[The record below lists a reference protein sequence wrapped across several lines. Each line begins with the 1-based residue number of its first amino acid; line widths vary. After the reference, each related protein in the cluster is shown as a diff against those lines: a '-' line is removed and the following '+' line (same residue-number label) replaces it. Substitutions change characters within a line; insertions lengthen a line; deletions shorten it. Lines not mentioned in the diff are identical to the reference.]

1 MVDLT
6 CAMPPVDK
14 TPHVHTGDFEL
25 VNCLHAYLKVPVFE
39 YRSKNTG
46 LTVVIVEV
54 DGPVVNGYFCLA
66 TEAFDDDGLPHTLE
80 HLIFLGSEQYPYKGV
95 LDLLANRCLASGTNA
110 WTDTDHTC
118 YTMETAGSEGFLALM
133 PIFLEHILYP
143 ILSEE
148 GFITEVHHITPL
160 GDDAGVVYCEM
171 QGRENT
177 AESRLHVN
185 LARAMYPGRCGYSS
199 ETGGIM
205 KNLRESTTNDKVKN
219 YHKEFYRP
227 ENLKVI
233 ITGQIKHEEV
243 FKALE
248 TLERKILTKGERG
261 DFKRPWQSPVP
272 SLQESKDLIIKYP
285 TDEENNGVFCIGWRG
300 PSAVTEQYMLTAVC
314 IFLKYLT
321 EFSTYTLPKE
331 FIEIDDPYASNISF
345 NFLENAE
352 SCIYIMFEDVPLS
365 KLPEVKPKLQALL
378 KRLVDEEDINMERI
392 KSIIKRNK
400 LEHLSDIENNPHS
413 TLAFIIIGHILY
425 GNTKED
431 LQQRLNPLV
440 DLGKLLKEPKSFW
453 VSLMK
458 KYLVDNNYVAVQCIP
473 SKDEQMRMA
482 EEEAKRIKEQIDSL
496 GEEGLKE
503 KGKLLEDA
511 VTFNGRDPPAD
522 MITSLPIPSLKTINF
537 HDIKRYRTDL
547 DDRQQ
552 IDLSKTNVYTCFD
565 HIKSEFI
572 YLYALLD
579 STAVPPELRIYL
591 PLMLESLF
599 ESPIRKNGKLI
610 PYEEVIEQLNNDTV
624 SFSSS
629 IGLGSKSLFKCG
641 PYSHTISVML
651 QVEVAKYEK
660 GIEWLRDILYNTVFS
675 VDRLKIIAAKM
686 NNAVAQAKRSGRDVV
701 AYAMRGLRFVENSNI
716 YNSGV
721 LLQNKFLTETS
732 ETLASEKSVD
742 LLVTCEKIWQIL
754 VDPKNVVLHLI
765 GNLDTIPDATEPLS
779 KFLPPN
785 VSPVQEKLH
794 VTPDLKLIKPSHEQT
809 LTGCV
814 IGLGCLESSFFHQ
827 TVDSIS
833 SYEDPDLPALMLYLQ
848 YLIQAEG
855 PMWRQIRGKGY
866 AYGYTM
872 MVKPHEGLLYLVFSR
887 ATNVVGA
894 YMEAKEIILN
904 QINNQEWDTNLIDSA
919 RSSLI
924 FELIEKEKT
933 IGSVI
938 GLSVISYFQ
947 QVDFTYNRT
956 LLNLIH
962 NVTVEELN
970 NVGKKYLL
978 ALFDSK
984 RTKTA
989 IVSVPAKAEQIKEA
1003 FRSVNIDLT
1012 VYPSLEESFLK

>member
-1 MVDLT
+1 
-6 CAMPPVDK
+6 
-14 TPHVHTGDFEL
+14 
-25 VNCLHAYLKVPVFE
+25 
-39 YRSKNTG
+39 
-46 LTVVIVEV
+46 
-54 DGPVVNGYFCLA
+54 
-66 TEAFDDDGLPHTLE
+66 
-80 HLIFLGSEQYPYKGV
+80 LGSEQYPYKGV

-143 ILSEE
+143 VLTDE
-148 GFITEVHHITPL
+148 GFITEVHHITPQ

-185 LARAMYPGRCGYSS
+185 LARAMYPGHCGYSS

-205 KNLRESTTNDKVKN
+205 KNLRESTTNSKVRE
-219 YHKEFYRP
+219 YHKQFYRP
-227 ENLKVI
+227 ENLKII
-233 ITGQIKHEEV
+233 ITGQIKHEDV
-243 FKALE
+243 FQALE
-248 TLERKILTKGERG
+248 SLEQKILLKGEMG
-261 DFKRPWQSPVP
+261 EFQRPWQSPVP
-272 SLQESKDLIIKYP
+272 PLVESKDLLIKYP
-285 TDEENNGVFCIGWRG
+285 TDEESNGVFCIGWRG
-300 PSAVTEQYMLTAVC
+300 PSAVTEQYMLTAAC

-345 NFLENAE
+345 NFLENSE
-352 SCIYIMFEDVPLS
+352 SCIYLMFEDVPLN
-365 KLPEVKPKLQALL
+365 KLPEVKPKLQSLL
-378 KRLVDEEDINMERI
+378 KTIVDDGDINMERI

-400 LEHLSDIENNPHS
+400 LEHLSNIENNPHS

-425 GNTKED
+425 GNSKED
-431 LQQRLNPLV
+431 FQQRVNPLT
-440 DLGKLLKEPKSFW
+440 DLSKLLKEPKSFW
-453 VSLMK
+453 VALMK
-458 KYLVDNNYVAVQCIP
+458 KYFVDNNYVAVQCIP
-473 SKDEQMRMA
+473 SKDEHIKMA
-482 EEEAKRIKEQIDSL
+482 EEEAERIKQQINLL
-496 GEEGLKE
+496 GEEGLKRE
-503 KGKLLEDA
+503 EKLLEDA
-511 VTFNGRDPPAD
+511 VKFNSRDPPVD
-522 MITSLPIPSLKTINF
+522 MLTSLPIPSLESIKF

-547 DDRQQ
+547 YDVQQ
-552 IDLSKTNVYTCFD
+552 IDLSKTSVYTYFD

-572 YLYALLD
+572 YMYALLD
-579 STAVPPELRIYL
+579 STALPQEYRIYL

-610 PYEEVIEQLNNDTV
+610 PYEDVIEQLNNDTV

-629 IGLGSKSLFKCG
+629 IGLGSKPLFKCG

-651 QVEVAKYEK
+651 QVEIAKYEK

-675 VDRLKIIAAKM
+675 VDRLKIISAKM
-686 NNAVAQAKRSGRDVV
+686 NNAVAQAKRSGRDIV
-701 AYAMRGLRFVENSNI
+701 AYTMRGLRFVKNSNV
-716 YNSGV
+716 YNNGILV
-721 LLQNKFLTETS
+721 QNKFLSETS
-732 ETLASEKSVD
+732 EILASEKSVD
-742 LLVTCEKIWQIL
+742 VLVTCEKIWQIL

-765 GNLDTIPDATEPLS
+765 GNLDCIPDAVEPL
-779 KFLPPN
+779 KTFLPSN
-785 VSPVQEKLH
+785 VAPIQNKLH
-794 VTPDLKLIKPSHEQT
+794 VTPDLELLKSAEEQP
-809 LTGCV
+809 LNGCV
-814 IGLGCLESSFFHQ
+814 IGMGCLESSFFHQ

-833 SYEDPDLPALMLYLQ
+833 SYDDPDLPALMLYLQ

-904 QINNQEWDTNLIDSA
+904 QINKEEWDNNLIDSA

-962 NVTVEELN
+962 KVTVDELN
-970 NVGKKYLL
+970 RVGKKYLS

-984 RTKTA
+984 RIKTA
-989 IVSVPAKAEQIKEA
+989 IVSVPAKAEQIVEA
-1003 FRSVNIDLT
+1003 FKSVNIDLT
-1012 VYPSLEESFLK
+1012 VYSSLEESFLK